1 MLAKENNCE
10 DLEEDVDLLEC
21 SDPEQV
27 FGKVFRRD
35 LWGSLSWGAPFRPQ
49 GPDIPLRLRSVS
61 VISRVPICSAQRRS
75 FPHFQKLVVVTATV
89 DGQNPALPILRNIP

>member
-21 SDPEQV
+21 SDLEQV

-49 GPDIPLRLRSVS
+49 GPDIPLRLRILFLSYRECLYVLRS
-61 VISRVPICSAQRRS
+61 GEAFRIFRR
-75 FPHFQKLVVVTATV
+75 
-89 DGQNPALPILRNIP
+89 